1 MTGQVPCS
9 GWLLLLLQLGQG
21 RAKPRAEIQSLSTLL
36 EEDLELP
43 MGAEVMDPG
52 QEESLMT
59 GALDQPDV
67 AFPWSR
73 SQEEHPLDFQQLLTE
88 LLSSTRSHQSRSKK
102 GPSRSCF
109 GVKLDPIGAF
119 SGMGC

>member
-9 GWLLLLLQLGQG
+9 GWLLLLLLLGQG
-21 RAKPRAEIQSLSTLL
+21 RAKPRAEIQVRGRLHHLVDFSRLQRSMGSLEKEGGDVAT
-36 EEDLELP
+36 
-43 MGAEVMDPG
+43 
-52 QEESLMT
+52 
-59 GALDQPDV
+59 LDQPDV

-73 SQEEHPLDFQQLLTE
+73 SLEEHPLDFQQLLRE
-88 LLSSTRSHQSRSKK
+88 LLSSTRTHQSRSKK

-109 GVKLDPIGAF
+109 GAKLDPIGAF